1 MAQIEKMIPFLILW
15 ETGVSDSGADN
26 ENLFIKARRKGIV
39 NVPDDSGGAT
49 MVGITIATY
58 RDYCRRKGKR
68 KPTIYDLSCLGYAE
82 WLDILKTMFW
92 DQWQADLIDNQSV
105 AEMLVDWVWT
115 SGSYGITIP
124 QKLLEVKVD
133 GIVGTE
139 TLHAVSACD
148 SAKLFRR
155 IKEKRIDYIESICRN
170 NPKNLKF
177 RNGWLRR
184 IAAVDYISC

>member
-1 MAQIEKMIPFLILW
+1 MAQIDKMIPFLILW
-15 ETGVSDSGADN
+15 ETGVSDSDADN

-68 KPTIYDLSCLGYAE
+68 KPTVSDLSYLGYAE

-92 DQWQADLIDNQSV
+92 DRWQADLIDNQSV

-124 QKLLEVKVD
+124 RSYSESRL
-133 GIVGTE
+133 TE
-139 TLHAVSACD
+139 L
-148 SAKLFRR
+148 
-155 IKEKRIDYIESICRN
+155 
-170 NPKNLKF
+170 
-177 RNGWLRR
+177 
-184 IAAVDYISC
+184 